1 MFAEEAS
8 QDFEDFLDVLGERV
22 RLKGWDRF
30 RGGLDVK
37 GKIYTKTYIHRNTY
51 LWKKRKNKTKL
62 KEKLTSNEK
71 EMEMKII
78 FILVLFSFY

>member
-1 MFAEEAS
+1 MEDFHEFSFIHSFIYSYVYIILAEEAS

-37 GKIYTKTYIHRNTY
+37 GKTTTITRLYVHKKKTNKRNDKKITKVN
-51 LWKKRKNKTKL
+51 RK
-62 KEKLTSNEK
+62 
-71 EMEMKII
+71 
-78 FILVLFSFY
+78 